1 MAKGL
6 EWSKCPLSGNWLN
19 ELYYSP
25 TKNTLQWKKEQSH
38 SLCSGMKWSPRVL
51 SGDKKQ
57 GVNQICRPSLS
68 LDLNEQRERE
78 TIRETWILIDS
89 LYFFTWDRYYILSH
103 FPLVIYAEV
112 FTGEIIWCQ
121 RFALK

>member
-38 SLCSGMKWSPRVL
+38 SLCSGMNWSPRVL

-57 GVNQICRPSLS
+57 EVNQIQYV
-68 LDLNEQRERE
+68 DLLWIWTNRERE
-78 TIRETWILIDS
+78 TLGKPEYW
-89 LYFFTWDRYYILSH
+89 
-103 FPLVIYAEV
+103 
-112 FTGEIIWCQ
+112 
-121 RFALK
+121 